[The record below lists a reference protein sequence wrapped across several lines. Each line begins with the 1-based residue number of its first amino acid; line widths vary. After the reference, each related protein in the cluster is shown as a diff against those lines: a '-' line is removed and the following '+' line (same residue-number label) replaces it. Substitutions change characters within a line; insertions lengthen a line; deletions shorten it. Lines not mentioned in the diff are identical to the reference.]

1 MEKIILNV
9 TEEFIGKRIDIFLQ
23 KNISDTSRAFIQKL
37 IDNGNVLI
45 NKKNCN
51 KSSLKL
57 KGNEIIE
64 ITLPEEEV
72 KEILP
77 ENIPLNIVYEDED
90 IAIINKPAGLTVHP
104 AQDIVSGTLVNGL
117 LFHFKTLANI
127 EIEKVRPGIVHRL
140 DKNTSGLIVIAK
152 TDRASENLIEKFKT
166 KDIKKTYIAI
176 CKGNFSE
183 KSGRIENL
191 IGRDPTERKR
201 MAVVEINGKPAI
213 SNYQVIDEVQDFSLV
228 KVHIETGRTHQIR
241 VHMKYL
247 NHPILGD
254 DTYGNPSKIAKR
266 QMLHAYFLEF
276 NHPITNEPLKIFGE
290 LPDDFVEVAKK
301 LKLNIDIIKE
311 NGDDDE

>member
-9 TEEFIGKRIDIFLQ
+9 DENFKGKRIDVFLQ
-23 KNISDTSRAFIQKL
+23 NNIFDKSRAFIQKL
-37 IDNGNVLI
+37 IDDNNITVN
-45 NKKNCN
+45 NKICS

-64 ITLPEEEV
+64 VSIPEEIP

-77 ENIPLNIVYEDED
+77 ENIPLNIVYEDND
-90 IAIINKPAGLTVHP
+90 IAIINKPANLTVHP
-104 AQDIVSGTLVNGL
+104 AQDIISGTLVNGL
-117 LFHFKTLANI
+117 LFHFSTLANI
-127 EIEKVRPGIVHRL
+127 ETDKIRPGIVHRL

-152 TDRASENLIEKFKT
+152 TNVAYEKLIDKFKT

-176 CKGNFSE
+176 CKGNFKE

-191 IGRDPTERKR
+191 IGRDPNERKR

-213 SNYQVIDEVQDFSLV
+213 SNYEVIDEVQDFSLV
-228 KVHIETGRTHQIR
+228 KVNIETGRTHQIR

-254 DTYGNPSKIAKR
+254 DTYGSSSKLANR
-266 QMLHAYFLEF
+266 QMLHAYLLEF
-276 NHPITNEPLKIFGE
+276 SHPITDEKLKIFGN
-290 LPDDFVEVAKK
+290 LPADFLDVAKN
-301 LKLNIDIIKE
+301 LKLNINKIKE
-311 NGDDDE
+311 NGDI

>member
-1 MEKIILNV
+1 MEKLIFNA
-9 TEEFIGKRIDIFLQ
+9 TEEFIGKRIDVFLQ
-23 KNISDTSRAFIQKL
+23 KNITDKSRAFIQKL
-37 IDNGNVLI
+37 VDDGNIFVN
-45 NKKNCN
+45 NKICN
-51 KSSLKL
+51 KPSLKL

-64 ITLPEEEV
+64 ITIPKEEV

-90 IAIINKPAGLTVHP
+90 IAVINKPSNLTVHP
-104 AQDIVSGTLVNGL
+104 AQDITSDTLVNGL
-117 LFHFKTLANI
+117 LFHFKVLANI
-127 EIEKVRPGIVHRL
+127 ETDKIRPGIVHRL

-152 TDRASENLIEKFKT
+152 TNRASESLIEKFKT

-176 CKGNFSE
+176 CKGNFSK

-201 MAVVEINGKPAI
+201 MAVVETNGKPAI

-254 DTYGNPSKIAKR
+254 DTYGNPSKIASR
-266 QMLHAYFLEF
+266 QMLHAYLLEF
-276 NHPITNEPLKIFGE
+276 DHPITGKHLKIFGK
-290 LPDDFVEVAKK
+290 LPDDFLEVAKK
-301 LKLNIDIIKE
+301 LKLNVNSIKE
-311 NGDDDE
+311 NGDNNE

>member
-9 TEEFIGKRIDIFLQ
+9 TEEFKGKRIDVFLQ
-23 KNISDTSRAFIQKL
+23 KNIIDKSRSFIQKL
-37 IDNGNVLI
+37 IDNDNIFI
-45 NKKNCN
+45 NNKICN

-64 ITLPEEEV
+64 IIIPEEET

-77 ENIPLNIVYEDED
+77 ENIPLNIVYEDDD
-90 IAIINKPAGLTVHP
+90 IAIINKPPYLTVHP

-127 EIEKVRPGIVHRL
+127 ENDKIRPGIVHRL

-152 TDRASENLIEKFKT
+152 TNRALEKLIEKFKT

-176 CKGNFSE
+176 CKGNFSQ

-191 IGRDPTERKR
+191 IGRDPSERKR

-213 SNYQVIDEVQDFSLV
+213 SNYQVIDETKDFSLV

-254 DTYGNPSKIAKR
+254 DTYGNPSKLAER
-266 QMLHAYFLEF
+266 QMLHAYLLEF
-276 NHPITNEPLKIFGE
+276 DHPITGKHLKIFGE
-290 LPDDFVEVAKK
+290 LPDDFLEVAKK
-301 LKLNIDIIKE
+301 LKLNINIIKE
-311 NGDDDE
+311 TGDNNE